1 MTENKWRENLKETT
15 RLITSQAFSLKIT
28 NLILELQY
36 GLMVINSD
44 RTHVH
49 THTRTHILS
58 KLVKNYYLTEVNTW
72 REEIP

>member
-36 GLMVINSD
+36 GLMVINFD
-44 RTHVH
+44 RAHVH
-49 THTRTHILS
+49 THTYIYICFVETTYS
-58 KLVKNYYLTEVNTW
+58 KSCTENK
-72 REEIP
+72 PSGQ

>member
-36 GLMVINSD
+36 GLMVINFD

-49 THTRTHILS
+49 THTCTHILS
-58 KLVKNYYLTEVNTW
+58 KLVKNYCLTEVNT
-72 REEIP
+72 

>member
-36 GLMVINSD
+36 GLMVINFD
-44 RTHVH
+44 HAHV
-49 THTRTHILS
+49 HILS
-58 KLVKNYYLTEVNTW
+58 KLVKNYCLTEVNT
-72 REEIP
+72 